1 MVTVYEMFT
10 ELGRISARFSA
21 RLVHAGAINALEDLA
36 ALALAREPM
45 RVKVGAMALLDK
57 ASVECLATF
66 GRSIPQVTAAV
77 SACCG

>member
-36 ALALAREPM
+36 ALALAREP
-45 RVKVGAMALLDK
+45 RGLRWVQWPFWTRLAWSASPPLGAP
-57 ASVECLATF
+57 S
-66 GRSIPQVTAAV
+66 RR
-77 SACCG
+77 